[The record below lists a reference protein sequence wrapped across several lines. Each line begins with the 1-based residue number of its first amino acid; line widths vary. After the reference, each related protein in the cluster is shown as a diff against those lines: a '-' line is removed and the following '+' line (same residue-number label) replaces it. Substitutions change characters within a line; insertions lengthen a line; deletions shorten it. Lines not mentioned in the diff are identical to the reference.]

1 MPKKVLIVEDSADI
15 SQSLKFLIEREGYEA
30 VIANSGFEGCRMAM
44 EEDPDLILMDL
55 SLPDLNGID
64 VTREIRS
71 HVETS
76 DVPIVC
82 VSSYADGYEAQI
94 LEAGCNEVLSKTAFM
109 SSFSPTLEKY
119 LDDWPTSDHTRK
131 SE

>member
-30 VIANSGFEGCRMAM
+30 VIANSGLEGCRMAQ

-71 HVETS
+71 HAETAT
-76 DVPIVC
+76 VPIVC
-82 VSSYADGYEAQI
+82 VSSYADGYENRI

-109 SSFSPTLEKY
+109 NSFSSTLEKY
-119 LDDWPTSDHTRK
+119 LDDPPFHI
-131 SE
+131 